1 MTWSYTGDLINNPI
15 DKIRFT
21 LGDTNELAPLFQ
33 DEELQSVLT
42 LSNDS
47 TNAAIRKCF
56 LQLLARF
63 ARDVD
68 YTIGPEKVAAGY
80 RFNHY
85 KQLFA
90 DFNKGLNSIYAYPL
104 GEGVTTPPTDS
115 IFDIGMHDNK
125 GQVDG

>member
-56 LQLLARF
+56 LQLHFQLGKAEGYTKSHANSPILTLTLHECLRMEAARISGTLTVIQDYVCHQKPKIPHICK
-63 ARDVD
+63 AR
-68 YTIGPEKVAAGY
+68 Y
-80 RFNHY
+80 
-85 KQLFA
+85 
-90 DFNKGLNSIYAYPL
+90 
-104 GEGVTTPPTDS
+104 
-115 IFDIGMHDNK
+115 
-125 GQVDG
+125 